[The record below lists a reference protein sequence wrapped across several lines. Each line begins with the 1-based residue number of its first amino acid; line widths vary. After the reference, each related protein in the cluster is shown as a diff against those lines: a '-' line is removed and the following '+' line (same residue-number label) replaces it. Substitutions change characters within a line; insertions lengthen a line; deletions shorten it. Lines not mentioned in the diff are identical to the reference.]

1 LQNRCALGWSVK
13 CARNFTAQTRNII
26 PVLCC
31 IGCTA
36 CGFPTPNAACG
47 TCGPQR
53 YMAQQ
58 PGYQPEQLQPQH
70 FFQHAEGGGGG
81 GGGAND
87 VFATRVTP
95 QRQTSSSSSSSL
107 LSAIFRTSAQPS
119 SATSAVP
126 SVRKPASA
134 PTATE
139 QRSVMSAPAPDD
151 YG

>member
-1 LQNRCALGWSVK
+1 MPLGLISEVCAQFYATNHQHHFLFSVAK
-13 CARNFTAQTRNII
+13 GCA
-26 PVLCC
+26 
-31 IGCTA
+31 A

-47 TCGPQR
+47 TCGPR
-53 YMAQQ
+53 SYMAQH
-58 PGYQPEQLQPQH
+58 PGYQPEQQQQEH

-87 VFATRVTP
+87 VFATQATP

-107 LSAIFRTSAQPS
+107 LSAIFRTSAQTS

-126 SVRKPASA
+126 SARKPASA